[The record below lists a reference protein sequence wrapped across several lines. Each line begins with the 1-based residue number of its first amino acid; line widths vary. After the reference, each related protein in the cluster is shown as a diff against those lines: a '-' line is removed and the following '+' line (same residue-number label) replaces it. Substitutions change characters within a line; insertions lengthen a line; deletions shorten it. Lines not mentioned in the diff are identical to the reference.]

1 MLLTNSTQMLR
12 HAVALSIGLVPAALQ
27 AGQMTGMATGALAGQ
42 VSDAT
47 GAPLSAVVVT
57 VSSDALM
64 GSHAASTTA
73 DGRYRFAGLPPGAYR
88 LVTSLAGFAN
98 RESEARVMV
107 GFTVT
112 VDLVMEVAMQRDAV
126 TVPARPGVLDR
137 HSAPLIETFDRLQLG
152 NLPASRSAGGLLGAA
167 HALLLSPLDFGTAT
181 GILAGPQNAYG
192 RNSSPRHT
200 VEGIIVTGLFGSGF
214 GLDYG
219 AFEEAVVRTG
229 AHGAEWP
236 SPGIH
241 TQFITRSGSNHS
253 RGTVHAEYEHRAW
266 QAFNVDGTQIS
277 RLAPSGGGLSA
288 REANRRWGY
297 HDVNADAG
305 GFVVRDGVWWYG
317 SVRNQHAASRL
328 VNFPVT
334 PHRTELT
341 NYSGKATYRAASRHT
356 LIAYGQRNLNH
367 QPHRL
372 DPFGP
377 AGSDLSIDTAIH
389 ETEGSTA
396 DQRNAGWV
404 WKGEWNAVLRDTL
417 LVEARSGQFGTG
429 QAWRARGV
437 EPRFEDVDTL
447 HVRGGNRDW
456 RSDGR
461 RDQAFGTVSYV
472 HDGRGGS
479 HHLKAG
485 GEMTRWHVGDDW
497 LSGYPGGIL
506 HVLRSGRPSA
516 VYLFDT
522 PTRSESGVWSMAAF
536 VSDSWRPT
544 SRLTIGAGLRFD
556 RYRVFLP
563 AQEHVPSGRRFAAV
577 ANLADWN
584 AFGPRASAIYDLTG
598 DGRTLAKVSAARYHL
613 APNANVGFN
622 ANPNPPQWWTQYGW
636 TDANGSGR
644 WEPGEEGPRRQQRG
658 GTALESLAPALRL
671 PVLNELAGWVERE
684 LPRGV
689 GLRTGLVWRGGHRH
703 FARQNV
709 LQPFEA
715 FTLPVHLA
723 DPGADGVHGSAD
735 DGASIAAYDLS
746 PQFETFTAVNE
757 VRNVARSRTEYLT
770 WEIAATRRFLA
781 RWSLAAGFAHTWNA
795 DHAQGYSGQP
805 VRNNAYPLTPNDL
818 IHAPDGG
825 RYAFTTWTAKA
836 HGTFEGPWSIRLTP
850 LVRHQSGQPFGRTF
864 TTDRT
869 QIRYATLTVLAEP
882 VGARRTDN
890 ITVIDLRIEKSV
902 RLAPTRRIA
911 GFIDVLNCFN
921 ENAELNVVWSSGP
934 SFLRPVSILPPRIAR
949 VGAKLDW

>member
-1 MLLTNSTQMLR
+1 MGTFR
-12 HAVALSIGLVPAALQ
+12 HALALTAIAIALGSAALQ
-27 AGQMTGMATGALAGQ
+27 SRQMTGTATGSLVGRI
-42 VSDAT
+42 SDMT
-47 GAPLSAVVVT
+47 GAPLHAVVVAL
-57 VSSDALM
+57 SSEALM
-64 GSHAASTTA
+64 GPQTASTTA
-73 DGRYRFAGLPPGAYR
+73 DGHYRFSALPPGEYR
-88 LVTSLAGFAN
+88 LAISLAGFAS
-98 RESEARVMV
+98 RESEVRVMV
-107 GFTVT
+107 GVTVT
-112 VDLVMEVAMQRDAV
+112 VDLVMEIASQRETV
-126 TVPARPGVLDR
+126 TVPARQRVLDR
-137 HSAPLIETFDRLQLG
+137 HGAPLAETFDAFQLE
-152 NLPASRSAGGLLGAA
+152 NLPASRSVGGLLAAA
-167 HALLLSPLDFGTAT
+167 HALQLSPLDFGAAT
-181 GILAGPQNAYG
+181 GILAGPQTAYG
-192 RNSSPRHT
+192 RNSSPRHM

-214 GLDYG
+214 ALDYG

-241 TQFITRSGSNHS
+241 TQLVTRSGSNRY
-253 RGTVHAEYEHRAW
+253 RGTVHAEYEHRGW
-266 QAFNVDGTQIS
+266 QAFNVDAGQVE
-277 RLAPSGGGLSA
+277 RLAPGGGGLSA
-288 REANRRWGY
+288 RDVNRRWRY

-305 GFVVRDGVWWYG
+305 GYIVKDGLWWYASVRD
-317 SVRNQHAASRL
+317 QHAASRL

-341 NYSGKATYRAASRHT
+341 NYSGKATYRVAPRHT
-356 LIAYGQRNLNH
+356 LVAYGQRNLNH

-377 AGSDLSIDTAIH
+377 AGSDLSADTAIH

-417 LVEARSGQFGTG
+417 LVEARAGQFGTT

-437 EPRFEDVDTL
+437 GPRFEDVDTL
-447 HVRGGNRDW
+447 LVSGGSRDW

-461 RDQAFGTVSYV
+461 RDQAFGTASYFR
-472 HDGRGGS
+472 DGRGGS

-485 GEMTRWHVGDDW
+485 GEIVRWHVRDDW
-497 LSGYPGGIL
+497 LSGYPGDVL

-522 PTRSESGVWSMAAF
+522 PTRSASGVWSMAAF
-536 VSDSWRPT
+536 LSDSWRPT
-544 SRLTIGAGLRFD
+544 TRLTISGGLRFD

-563 AQEHVPSGRRFAAV
+563 AQEHIPSGRRFEAV
-577 ANLADWN
+577 GNLSDWN
-584 AFGPRASAIYDLTG
+584 TFGPRASAIFDLMG
-598 DGRTLAKVSAARYHL
+598 DGRTLAKLSAARYHV

-622 ANPNPPQWWTQYGW
+622 ANPNPPQWWSQYGW

-644 WEPGEEGPRRQQRG
+644 WEPGEEGPRRQRRG
-658 GTALESLAPALRL
+658 GTAVESLDPALRL

-684 LPRGV
+684 LPAGL

-715 FTLPVHLA
+715 FTLPVRLD
-723 DPGADGVHGSAD
+723 DPGPDGVDGSAD
-735 DGASIAAYDLS
+735 DGPSLAAYDLS
-746 PQFETFTAVNE
+746 PQFETFTTANE
-757 VRNVARSRTEYLT
+757 VRNVPRSKTEYLT
-770 WEIAATRRFLA
+770 WEVSATRRFLA
-781 RWSLAAGFAHTWNA
+781 RWSLAAGFAYTWNA
-795 DHAQGYSGQP
+795 DHAQGYSGQA

-818 IHAPDGG
+818 INAGEGG
-825 RYAFTTWTAKA
+825 RHEFTTWTARA
-836 HGTFEGPWSIRLTP
+836 HGTFEAPWSVRVTP

-890 ITVIDLRIEKSV
+890 ITVVDLRIEKSV

-911 GFIDVLNCFN
+911 GFVDVLNCFN
-921 ENAELNVVWSSGP
+921 ENPELNVVWSSGP